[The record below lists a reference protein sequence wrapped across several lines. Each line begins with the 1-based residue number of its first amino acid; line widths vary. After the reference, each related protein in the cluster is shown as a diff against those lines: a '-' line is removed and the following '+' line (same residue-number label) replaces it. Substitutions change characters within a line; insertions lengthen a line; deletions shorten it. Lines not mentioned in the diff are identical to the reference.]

1 MSSLTQARSH
11 LSLSS
16 LAKPFFLLRKIE
28 SISSMELQNS
38 GTIVGRS
45 SCRKSP
51 ATAGGAL
58 SDEQNQ
64 LAKVANV
71 FGNSFTPLENEC
83 CGMAVAPKTF
93 TVCSKKDCTISSKLQ
108 IIYLFHKQVRVSFLC
123 TYTMPLWKPRLNSPL
138 YIYSIVPF
146 LLENSVLPFS
156 I

>member
-1 MSSLTQARSH
+1 
-11 LSLSS
+11 
-16 LAKPFFLLRKIE
+16 
-28 SISSMELQNS
+28 MELQNS

-93 TVCSKKDCTISSKLQ
+93 TVCSKKDCTISISDKTF
-108 IIYLFHKQVRVSFLC
+108 YLFRNKSSLVFYML
-123 TYTMPLWKPRLNSPL
+123 
-138 YIYSIVPF
+138 
-146 LLENSVLPFS
+146 
-156 I
+156 

>member
-1 MSSLTQARSH
+1 
-11 LSLSS
+11 
-16 LAKPFFLLRKIE
+16 
-28 SISSMELQNS
+28 MELQNS

-93 TVCSKKDCTISSKLQ
+93 TVCSKKDCSLQYHLGYKTIN
-108 IIYLFHKQVRVSFLC
+108 LFHKQIRVSFPC
-123 TYTMPLWKPRLNSPL
+123 IYTMPL
-138 YIYSIVPF
+138 
-146 LLENSVLPFS
+146 
-156 I
+156 